1 MAPTTMIQELH
12 SKIKFE
18 VHCQQLVC
26 MLMLFFPLH
35 KDIKALTLI
44 YLCGREKKFQRQM
57 MSLHVTI
64 QSNNE

>member
-1 MAPTTMIQELH
+1 MAPATMIQELH

-26 MLMLFFPLH
+26 MLLIFPLH

-44 YLCGREKKFQRQM
+44 YLCGREKNSSTK
-57 MSLHVTI
+57 
-64 QSNNE
+64 